1 MVMNLK
7 PALRHQLREYLIGGL
22 VVWLVNVAIIVLCF
36 IGFLSFDLGDNGVI
50 SYNGCGIAC
59 AIFAFVYGITLPR
72 QSVRLCAQMG
82 VSRRTAFLSLLLT
95 TVLGSFCLAVATEV
109 LLSCSRL
116 AARALYTGEQLFGL
130 FPLIY
135 PDYSAGP
142 SLHILPVLYSAAAMV
157 ALFAF
162 GLFFTFLFWR
172 LNKTG
177 CIIAALAI
185 PVLLTGVPSLL
196 MIYDQIFAP
205 VIALF
210 LKIGRAFLA
219 SPWNAMALF
228 LAAALV
234 FILISWFLIRRTNIR
249 GGALSQK

>member
-22 VVWLVNVAIIVLCF
+22 VLWLINVAIIVLCF
-36 IGFLSFDLGDNGVI
+36 IGFLSFGPGDDGVI

-59 AIFAFVYGITLPR
+59 AIFAFVYGIVLPR
-72 QSVRLCAQMG
+72 QAMRLCAQMG

-95 TVLGSFCLAVATEV
+95 TVLGSLCLAAATEV

-116 AARALYTGEQLFGL
+116 AARSMHTGEQFFGL
-130 FPLIY
+130 FSLIY
-135 PDYSAGP
+135 PDYSTGV
-142 SLHILPVLYSAAAMV
+142 SLHIVPVLYTSAAMM
-157 ALFAF
+157 ALFSL

-172 LNKTG
+172 LNKIG

-185 PVLLTGVPSLL
+185 PVILTGVPSLL
-196 MIYDQIFAP
+196 TIFDQIFGP

-210 LKIGRAFLA
+210 LKIGHAFLA
-219 SPWNAMALF
+219 SPWIAMGLF
-228 LAAALV
+228 LSAALV
-234 FILISWFLIRRTNIR
+234 FTLISWLLLRRANIR
-249 GGALSQK
+249 GGTLSQK

>member
-22 VVWLVNVAIIVLCF
+22 VFWLVNVAIIVLCF
-36 IGFLSFDLGDNGVI
+36 IGFLSFGPGDDGVI
-50 SYNGCGIAC
+50 SYNGCGVAC

-72 QSVRLCAQMG
+72 QAVRLCAQMG

-95 TVLGSFCLAVATEV
+95 TILGSLCLAVASEV

-116 AARALYTGEQLFGL
+116 AARAIHAGEQFFGL
-130 FPLIY
+130 FPLVY

-142 SLHILPVLYSAAAMV
+142 SLHIVPVLYTAAAMV

-172 LNKTG
+172 LNKIG

-185 PVLLTGVPSLL
+185 PVILTGVPSLL
-196 MIYDQIFAP
+196 TIFDQVFAP

-219 SPWNAMALF
+219 SPWIAMVLF
-228 LAAALV
+228 LASALV
-234 FILISWFLIRRTNIR
+234 FTLISWFLIRRANIR